1 MNSSP
6 MNSNTSLHSNNKTD
20 SVNFQRNHT
29 PSDNH
34 MNNTCSQSNN
44 LSHDSNQCKKKVSIE
59 YLAGFEDGCSSM
71 HLQIIQW
78 KEKCKMEYE
87 KIVLLDQ
94 VFNSYLL
101 KAQLELDRIN
111 GKVIHF

>member
-20 SVNFQRNHT
+20 SVNFRRNHT
-29 PSDNH
+29 PSDNR
-34 MNNTCSQSNN
+34 MNDTCFQSNN
-44 LSHDSNQCKKKVSIE
+44 LSHDSKQCKKKMSIE

-78 KEKCKMEYE
+78 KEKYQMEYE

-111 GKVIHF
+111 GKVIDF